1 MGPTRTSPGLSTE
14 TGEPTHDLLKG
25 TDEPSPGL
33 SQGGQTWTK
42 LLRWRV
48 CVGVRSV
55 IDATFSSI
63 PACFGSAMRPLA
75 MVLMQACGETPSSA
89 MRHHA
94 CSWWIRIALLLGM
107 QESGK
112 MFPQAPKT
120 GVQPES
126 WETLPQQESHCHA
139 CPLPQSRR
147 SHGTAASLRAAPPS
161 PNPPLPSF
169 SGRFPAI
176 RHLRSKGPSPRNG
189 PSRQNHASFRFSF
202 EVAEV
207 ALRYSQV
214 GCYRFAYDET
224 IANRLREAD
233 HVVGSIAVLQCAG
246 DVAHGVQPFYQGVVF
261 ALHVPAQIHLHSSLG
276 DVGGRGSS
284 SRTWG
289 RQAARPAG
297 SRCRRGLRR
306 R

>member
-1 MGPTRTSPGLSTE
+1 MRMSIFVSSEACPKVRPARNRIGRTRTEACPMGRTSPSPGLSTE

-75 MVLMQACGETPSSA
+75 MVLMQACGETPVQQCVTMRALGGSA
-89 MRHHA
+89 SPC
-94 CSWWIRIALLLGM
+94 CSECRNQGKCFAGAQNWRPTRVLGNPAAARIALPSCTPTKP
-107 QESGK
+107 QVARYRCVPSSGAT
-112 MFPQAPKT
+112 F
-120 GVQPES
+120 
-126 WETLPQQESHCHA
+126 
-139 CPLPQSRR
+139 
-147 SHGTAASLRAAPPS
+147 

-189 PSRQNHASFRFSF
+189 PSPSKPCFFPIF
-202 EVAEV
+202 
-207 ALRYSQV
+207 LR
-214 GCYRFAYDET
+214 
-224 IANRLREAD
+224 
-233 HVVGSIAVLQCAG
+233 
-246 DVAHGVQPFYQGVVF
+246 
-261 ALHVPAQIHLHSSLG
+261 
-276 DVGGRGSS
+276 GGRSGPCYPRS
-284 SRTWG
+284 
-289 RQAARPAG
+289 AATVSPTTRP
-297 SRCRRGLRR
+297 
-306 R
+306 

>member
-1 MGPTRTSPGLSTE
+1 MKGDANVDICEQRGMPEGPSGPKPDRPDSDRGLPNGADEPSPGLSTE

-75 MVLMQACGETPSSA
+75 MVLMQACGETPVQQCVTMRALGGSA
-89 MRHHA
+89 SPC
-94 CSWWIRIALLLGM
+94 CSECRNQGKCFAGAQNWRPTRVLGNPAAARIALPSRTPTKP
-107 QESGK
+107 QVARYRCVPSSGAT
-112 MFPQAPKT
+112 F
-120 GVQPES
+120 
-126 WETLPQQESHCHA
+126 
-139 CPLPQSRR
+139 
-147 SHGTAASLRAAPPS
+147 

-207 ALRYSQV
+207 ALAIPGRLLP
-214 GCYRFAYDET
+214 F
-224 IANRLREAD
+224 RLRRD
-233 HVVGSIAVLQCAG
+233 HS
-246 DVAHGVQPFYQGVVF
+246 QP
-261 ALHVPAQIHLHSSLG
+261 PA
-276 DVGGRGSS
+276 
-284 SRTWG
+284 
-289 RQAARPAG
+289 
-297 SRCRRGLRR
+297 
-306 R
+306 